1 MRAELTAAALRD
13 YIDAEPAVQ
22 RAFDK
27 QTRLLLENLRHPS
40 LRSKKYDEAR
50 DIWQARVNRYSCIYF
65 SCGRRHRP
73 DFEPDSPSEMTGTV
87 HDLLLFHILQVI
99 KSTVRP

>member
-1 MRAELTAAALRD
+1 MRAGLTAAALRD

-50 DIWQARVNRYSCIYF
+50 DIWQARVNRYWRFYF
-65 SCGRRHRP
+65 I
-73 DFEPDSPSEMTGTV
+73 MTTDT
-87 HDLLLFHILQVI
+87 DLILNLTPHP
-99 KSTVRP
+99 K